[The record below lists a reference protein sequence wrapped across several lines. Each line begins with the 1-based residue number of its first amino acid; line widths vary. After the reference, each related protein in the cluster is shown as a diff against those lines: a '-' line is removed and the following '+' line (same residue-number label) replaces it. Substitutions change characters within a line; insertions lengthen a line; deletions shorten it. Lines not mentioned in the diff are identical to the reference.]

1 MQSKINKKGVLQ
13 KLIGDLIP
21 KESLDF
27 AWRFIGCLNIGG
39 DLVPKASPNNFAWRP
54 TRLYH
59 ITI

>member
-1 MQSKINKKGVLQ
+1 MLQ

-39 DLVPKASPNNFAWRP
+39 DLVPKTSPDNFAWRP
-54 TRLYH
+54 TR
-59 ITI
+59 